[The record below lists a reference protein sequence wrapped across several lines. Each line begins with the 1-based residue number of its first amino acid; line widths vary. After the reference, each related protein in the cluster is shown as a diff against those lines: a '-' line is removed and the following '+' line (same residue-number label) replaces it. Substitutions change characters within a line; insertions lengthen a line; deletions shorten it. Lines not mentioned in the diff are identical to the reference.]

1 METAIMTTKATINV
15 GVSSHYRE
23 ASYNSEITTQ
33 GLLGEEVEVVDHQPL
48 FSRIIQADG
57 YSSWISTDQL
67 SFLPSPVGHKG
78 LVTSHFTTIFQ
89 EKIHQAPRLRD
100 GVIGC
105 TLTIDGEDGN
115 WYRVCLPDHSIGWV
129 EKNCLGTYRTLS
141 PENLVQQAKDFLG
154 YQYTWGG
161 ISPKG
166 FDCSGLIQTV
176 FRLCS
181 TELSRDSIE
190 QQRHNFLSKNY
201 NDALPGDLLFF
212 GKTKGK
218 VSHVALCIGR
228 NRFIHASGWVRENSF
243 NPEDPDFSQYHIDTF
258 ISVNRYLSK

>member
-1 METAIMTTKATINV
+1 MTTKATINV

-48 FSRIIQADG
+48 FSHIVQADG

-67 SFLPSPVGHKG
+67 SLLPPANGRKQ
-78 LVTSHFTTIFQ
+78 LVISHFTTIFQ
-89 EKIHQAPRLRD
+89 EKSPQSPRLRD

-105 TLTIDGEDGN
+105 SLTIGDEENN
-115 WYRVCLPDHSIGWV
+115 WCRVCLPDHSVGWID
-129 EKNCLGTYRTLS
+129 KNSLGTYKTFT
-141 PENLVQQAKDFLG
+141 PENLVSQARDFLG

-166 FDCSGLIQTV
+166 FDCSGLIQTI

-181 TELSRDSIE
+181 VSLSRDSIQ
-190 QQRHNFLSKNY
+190 QQRHNLLSENY
-201 NDALPGDLLFF
+201 KDALPGDLLFF
-212 GKTKGK
+212 GKNKDK
-218 VSHVALCIGR
+218 VTHVALCIGN

-243 NPEDPDFSQYHIDTF
+243 NPEDQDFSQYHIDTF
-258 ISVNRYLSK
+258 ISVNRYLSE